1 MRIFLFPFTFPSHRT
16 HRVVTGRK
24 FFPDARPPELVD
36 RNESH
41 GGRVCRPE
49 VMGET
54 TLSRLNCKRSFR
66 CSVF

>member
-1 MRIFLFPFTFPSHRT
+1 MGLLRPRKCRIEFIREQ
-16 HRVVTGRK
+16 
-24 FFPDARPPELVD
+24 FFAGARPPALVD